1 MRIGPEFRGMGHYLA
16 LGFQM
21 VAVTA
26 VGAAVG
32 WWLDRRTG
40 RAPVFLV
47 VFFLLGSFGGI
58 AAVWRSL
65 NEPPRGPNQ

>member
-1 MRIGPEFRGMGHYLA
+1 MGHYLA

>member
-1 MRIGPEFRGMGHYLA
+1 MGRYLA

-32 WWLDRRTG
+32 WWLDRQTG
-40 RAPVFLV
+40 RTPVFLV

-65 NEPPRGPNQ
+65 NEPPRGPKQ